1 MKNYPTRYYELL
13 TERDV
18 LKEEIEFMER
28 IGLKDI
34 SQLVDN
40 QIYLTK
46 IEAEIKQIEKECA
59 PKEFFMITKEV
70 FDKRN
75 DDDYYYETVGEFY
88 DEETA
93 LRAYKEELDWLVTEL
108 DENYTMKVEPGLT
121 TLEDDDVLI
130 VLLLVKI
137 EAEIDEEI

>member
-1 MKNYPTRYYELL
+1 MKNYPERYYVLL

-18 LKEEIEFMER
+18 LKEEIEFIER

-40 QIYLTK
+40 QIYLNK
-46 IEAEIKQIEKECA
+46 IEAEIKQIEKECT

-75 DDDYYYETVGEFY
+75 DDEYYEVVGEFY

-108 DENYTMKVEPGLT
+108 DENYTMKVEPGLA
-121 TLEDDDVLI
+121 TLEDDDVVI

>member
-1 MKNYPTRYYELL
+1 MKNYPTRYYDLL

-46 IEAEIKQIEKECA
+46 IEAEIKQIEKDCA
-59 PKEFFMITKEV
+59 PKEFYMITKEV

-75 DDDYYYETVGEFY
+75 DDYYYETVGEFY

-121 TLEDDDVLI
+121 TLEDDDVVI

>member
-1 MKNYPTRYYELL
+1 MKNYPERYYVLL

-18 LKEEIEFMER
+18 LKEEIEFIER

-40 QIYLTK
+40 QIYLNK

-75 DDDYYYETVGEFY
+75 DDEYYEVVGEFY

-93 LRAYKEELDWLVTEL
+93 LKAYKEELDWLVTEL
-108 DENYTMKVEPGLT
+108 DENYTMKVEPGLA
-121 TLEDDDVLI
+121 TLEDDDVVI

>member
-1 MKNYPTRYYELL
+1 MKNYPERYYVLL
-13 TERDV
+13 TERDI
-18 LKEEIEFMER
+18 LKEEIEFIER

-40 QIYLTK
+40 QIYLNK

-75 DDDYYYETVGEFY
+75 DDEYYEVVGEFY

-108 DENYTMKVEPGLT
+108 DENYTMKVEPGLA
-121 TLEDDDVLI
+121 TLEDDDVVI

>member
-1 MKNYPTRYYELL
+1 
-13 TERDV
+13 
-18 LKEEIEFMER
+18 MER

-93 LRAYKEELDWLVTEL
+93 LRAFKEELLVSYEL
-108 DENYTMKVEPGLT
+108 DEN
-121 TLEDDDVLI
+121 I
-130 VLLLVKI
+130 Q
-137 EAEIDEEI
+137 